1 MPPFK
6 LSFRRLFLAVF
17 TASLLAC
24 ASAGPALAATRV
36 NLGAAEAYSVLAPS
50 VTSNGATAM
59 SENLGS
65 FPASVLAGDSPP
77 IVLGE
82 THLGDAQAD
91 AAKHSLDLAYGD
103 AVLRESAPMGSVN
116 FAGASFTPGVYG
128 TSDAM
133 GFTASGTMT
142 LDAQG
147 DEDAVFIFQIGGALS
162 MGASA
167 EVKLVGGADAC
178 NVFWAV
184 NGATTIGATAKF
196 AGTMMADAGITVGAN
211 SRVNGRL
218 LSDDAAITLASTAI
232 RTACA
237 EPQVV
242 QGPPGPAGPAGPA
255 GADGADGAD
264 GATGADGGAGAQ
276 GETGADG
283 GAGAQ
288 GETGADGLDGI
299 QGLTGLTGLM
309 GLTGPTGP
317 TGPAGPTGAA
327 DTTTLCV
334 TKSASRRSVRQ
345 GGLVRWTIVVKNC
358 GDRAASGVS
367 VTDRLRKGARF
378 KTRAGG
384 SLTPG
389 KRVWQVGTLA
399 AGATRTYRVTTRI
412 WRNARTGR
420 YVNRVRA
427 DGNNTPPT
435 TAQGSTKVRFRV

>member
-6 LSFRRLFLAVF
+6 LSFRRLFLAVL

-167 EVKLVGGADAC
+167 GAKLVGGADAC

-255 GADGADGAD
+255 GA
-264 GATGADGGAGAQ
+264 
-276 GETGADG
+276 
-283 GAGAQ
+283 Q

-299 QGLTGLTGLM
+299 QG
-309 GLTGPTGP
+309 P
-317 TGPAGPTGAA
+317 TGPAGLTGAA

-384 SLTPG
+384 SLTLG
-389 KRVWQVGTLA
+389 KRVWQAGTLA

-412 WRNARTGR
+412 SRNARTGS

-435 TAQGSTKVRFRV
+435 TAQGSTKVRSRV